1 MYCIS
6 IHFPIR
12 IFSYVTHTCT
22 LNSVLK
28 SWEMLNFL
36 GGRMNYTF
44 MADCQNF

>member
-12 IFSYVTHTCT
+12 IVSYVTHTCT

-28 SWEMLNFL
+28 SGEMLDFFL
-36 GGRMNYTF
+36 GRMNYTF
-44 MADCQNF
+44 MADC